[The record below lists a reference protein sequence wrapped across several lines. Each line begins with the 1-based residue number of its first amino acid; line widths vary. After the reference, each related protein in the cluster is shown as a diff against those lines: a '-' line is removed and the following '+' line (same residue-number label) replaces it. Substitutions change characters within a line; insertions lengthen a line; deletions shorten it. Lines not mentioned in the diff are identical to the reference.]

1 VPHAQH
7 TSRALES
14 VNNDFP
20 SWWSR
25 EQRAELTYREI
36 SPRDGRKKNRRRKM
50 AARRKNEK
58 AREQREEY
66 TEKRRRPFRRARISS
81 RALDLI
87 TKVMR
92 CSTTPLKGI

>member
-36 SPRDGRKKNRRRKM
+36 SPRDGRKKTEGERWPRGERMRKRESKGRNTRRNDDDHFV
-50 AARRKNEK
+50 AR
-58 AREQREEY
+58 A
-66 TEKRRRPFRRARISS
+66 FRAER
-81 RALDLI
+81 
-87 TKVMR
+87 
-92 CSTTPLKGI
+92 